1 VPVPTA
7 ATPTSAAG
15 FAVQLGA
22 FQNYANAQNFLTH
35 VQGQLADARVE
46 PRVREQNG
54 LYRVY
59 VGPYTDRDEA
69 RRVADRITTAF
80 GMATAIAPH

>member
-1 VPVPTA
+1 MDRPSYAVPDGRPIRAV
-7 ATPTSAAG
+7 TS
-15 FAVQLGA
+15 
-22 FQNYANAQNFLTH
+22 
-35 VQGQLADARVE
+35 VE